1 MFKRSTGVAKNTVHK
16 VPLQQNS
23 LSSKKLK
30 STGSVVEVE
39 ERGDW
44 VGIITLST
52 REDPESGFMD
62 MDMSGSGF
70 GIIRG
75 VRP

>member
-1 MFKRSTGVAKNTVHK
+1 M
-16 VPLQQNS
+16 
-23 LSSKKLK
+23 
-30 STGSVVEVE
+30 E